1 MLYLIYYKI
10 FPPKKQEMLLIHTMF
25 MLTCGKLEISQPF
38 SKNFVTFF
46 YDNTGIYFTSKV
58 V

>member
-10 FPPKKQEMLLIHTMF
+10 FPQKKQEMLLIHTMF
-25 MLTCGKLEISQPF
+25 MLTCGKIEISQPF

-46 YDNTGIYFTSKV
+46 MTIPVYILHPK
-58 V
+58 